1 MQRIPTKVHGYVDYA
16 TGAFLLA
23 APRALGLR
31 DRRSAA
37 ALRLAGG
44 GALAYSLLTDYEAG
58 VRRVIPMKAHLALD
72 AGSGLALLTSPW
84 RRGYAFRGPSE
95 WLPLVLAG
103 LSEIAAAALTQ
114 TTPGDGDATASVPPS
129 TISAPSPSP
138 SGSEERLP
146 VPPVPATDPVDSA
159 EEGIGMPAGTPA
171 VAGGVA
177 ALASDDPISDVPI
190 AERAFGGA
198 ADPVAVPGGVAAP
211 GQDDAAADVAVPG
224 GDALAEAADSGL
236 TSDPRAELDAQGG
249 EGLEAAADAGV
260 TAPGADS
267 LDDGGDDAP
276 TPSAEAEAAEALD
289 ATTDTDVA
297 DAEIVATDPDAADD
311 DADTD
316 PLPGVVSADP
326 EERLEAGAAGPA
338 DTAEEDLERAGASGR
353 APMGNTVVS
362 APPPIDMPGP
372 SVTAPDFPESETER
386 AERADFLAMDSELL
400 AERVEDPVEAM
411 IAEEEAAAALE
422 AKGIGGPGD
431 LDAGGDPAMEAVYQA
446 GGGEAEGFEL
456 AEADLI
462 ENATHG
468 EGHGDPLRDAIT
480 PEAESDRSSAEYGEA
495 DEEDV
500 TEVVA
505 DPDADPDTDPG
516 AGPGLATER

>member
-1 MQRIPTKVHGYVDYA
+1 MQRISTKVHGYVDYA
-16 TGAFLLA
+16 TGALLLA

-31 DRRSAA
+31 DRRSAN
-37 ALRLAGG
+37 ALRVAGG
-44 GALAYSLLTDYEAG
+44 GALAYSLLTDYELG
-58 VRRVIPMKAHLALD
+58 VQRLLPMKAHLALD

-103 LSEIAAAALTQ
+103 VSEIAAAALTQ
-114 TTPGDGDATASVPPS
+114 TTPGDGAAAASAFGPS
-129 TISAPSPSP
+129 SSTSPAS
-138 SGSEERLP
+138 SGGEERLP
-146 VPPVPATDPVDSA
+146 VPPVPATDPTDSA
-159 EEGIGMPAGTPA
+159 EEGIGMPAAAPA

-177 ALASDDPISDVPI
+177 ALSPEDPVSDVPVVESGSGVTD
-190 AERAFGGA
+190 AP
-198 ADPVAVPGGVAAP
+198 PVVDIPGGIAAP
-211 GQDDAAADVAVPG
+211 GQDDAAADPEVPG
-224 GDALAEAADSGL
+224 GDALAEAAGFGV
-236 TSDPRAELDAQGG
+236 TGDPRAELDAPGG
-249 EGLEAAADAGV
+249 EGLEVAASAGV
-260 TAPGADS
+260 TAPGAD
-267 LDDGGDDAP
+267 LDGVAAPVEDNDAGDEDLAP
-276 TPSAEAEAAEALD
+276 IANANEAPAPAASAGAG
-289 ATTDTDVA
+289 A
-297 DAEIVATDPDAADD
+297 DA
-311 DADTD
+311 DADED

-326 EERLEAGAAGPA
+326 EERLAAGAAGPA
-338 DTAEEDLERAGASGR
+338 DIAEEDLERAGASGR

-372 SVTAPDFPESETER
+372 SVTAPKFPESETER
-386 AERADFLAMDSELL
+386 AERADFLAMDGELL

-422 AKGIGGPGD
+422 ARGIGGPAD

-468 EGHGDPLRDAIT
+468 EGGGDPLRDALT
-480 PEAESDRSSAEYGEA
+480 PEAESDRATVEYGEP